1 MRAGQVAGF
10 SITGARRALVAVAI
24 GALAAFGAAAGEVPA
39 DVQQVVRWVQQSRD
53 NHGLPFAV
61 VDKRDASIHVYA
73 ADGRAIGATPV
84 LLGLARGDHS
94 VPGIGDMKVADIPPA
109 DRTTPAGRF
118 DSEPG
123 RNLDGE
129 EIVWLDYDAALAI
142 HRLRPSP
149 ARERRAQRLTSS
161 EADEHRISYGCVVVP
176 VAFYEQVVAPL
187 LGRGRGVVYVLPE
200 TRALREMF
208 PVDAG

>member
-1 MRAGQVAGF
+1 M
-10 SITGARRALVAVAI
+10 ARRALVAIAL
-24 GALAAFGAAAGEVPA
+24 GAFAALRAVAGEASA
-39 DVQQVVRWVQQSRD
+39 DVQQMLRWVQSSRD
-53 NHGLPFAV
+53 NQGLPFAI

-73 ADGRAIGATPV
+73 ADGRVIGTTPV

-94 VPGIGDMKVADIPPA
+94 VPGIGDMKVTDIPPA

-129 EIVWLDYDAALAI
+129 DIVWLDYDAALAI

-149 ARERRAQRLTSS
+149 ARERRAERLVSGH
-161 EADEHRISYGCVVVP
+161 ADEQRISYGCVVVP
-176 VAFYEQVVAPL
+176 VAFYEHVVGPV

-200 TRALREMF
+200 TRPVAEMF
-208 PVDAG
+208 PVVSG